1 MHSWFFTAAVQIG
14 GSYVLSTPQH
24 ILVRLVS
31 TIFRMNLKTMVKPHT
46 RASKNDLLTVSMK
59 QQPPLRESGF
69 CRNCK
74 EIHAWPNKKL
84 YSGHCSE
91 IQFFHIFDC
100 LYFTL
105 PNPLSGQIC
114 QTIFPTICSSA
125 TQPTER
131 LLESTETSRW
141 SPITKI
147 RDSGT

>member
-59 QQPPLRESGF
+59 QQPRSG
-69 CRNCK
+69 NQDSA
-74 EIHAWPNKKL
+74 EIAKRFMPGPTKKL